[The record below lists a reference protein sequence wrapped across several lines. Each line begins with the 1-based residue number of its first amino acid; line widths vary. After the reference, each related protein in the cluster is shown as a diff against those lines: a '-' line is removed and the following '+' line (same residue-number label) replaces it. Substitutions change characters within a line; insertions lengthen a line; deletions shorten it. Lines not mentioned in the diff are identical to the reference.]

1 MFGNKKRIMK
11 KLFLLFIIST
21 TFSYAQSPGEE
32 LGKALYYLLN
42 KNEAKATYLKNVMTQ
57 TVSINS
63 TSKAFFSGNTRE
75 VLKIDLPTGTTKWYY
90 RITTMDIN
98 TNYYYPQEEAFF
110 AQIFNKKAFTLNNKT
125 DKPLN
130 FYIIDD
136 DSVNNFRQKGNDNFS
151 YYNKYSKKN
160 TQGFIDSCDLI
171 SNNLWIGLINP
182 NIRDGLKV
190 IVEVV
195 AFGNFK

>member
-1 MFGNKKRIMK
+1 MK

-63 TSKAFFSGNTRE
+63 TSKAFFSGSTRA
-75 VLKIDLPTGTTKWYY
+75 VLKIDLPIGTKEWFY

-98 TNYYYPQEEAFF
+98 TNYYYPQEETFF
-110 AQIFNKKAFTLNNKT
+110 SIITDKKAFKTNNKT
-125 DKPLN
+125 NKPLN

-136 DSVNNFRQKGNDNFS
+136 NSVNNFRQTGNDNFR
-151 YYNKYSKKN
+151 YYSKYSKTN
-160 TQGFIDSCDLI
+160 TQGFIDSCDLT

-182 NIRDGLKV
+182 NVRDGLKV

-195 AFGNFK
+195 AFGDFK

>member
-1 MFGNKKRIMK
+1 MK
-11 KLFLLFIIST
+11 KLVLLFIIST

-63 TSKAFFSGNTRE
+63 TSKALFAGSTRA
-75 VLKIDLPTGTTKWYY
+75 VLKIDLPAGTTKWFY

-98 TNYYYPQEEAFF
+98 TNYYYPQEETFF
-110 AQIFNKKAFTLNNKT
+110 SLIFDKKAFTINNKT
-125 DKPLN
+125 NKSLN

-136 DSVNNFRQKGNDNFS
+136 NSVNNFRQTENDNFK
-151 YYNKYSKKN
+151 YYSKYSKTN
-160 TQGFIDSCDLI
+160 TQGFIDSCDLT

>member
-1 MFGNKKRIMK
+1 MK

-21 TFSYAQSPGEE
+21 TISYAQSPGEE

-75 VLKIDLPTGTTKWYY
+75 VLKIDLPTGTKEWFY

-98 TNYYYPQEEAFF
+98 TNYYYPQEETFF
-110 AQIFNKKAFTLNNKT
+110 
-125 DKPLN
+125 
-130 FYIIDD
+130 
-136 DSVNNFRQKGNDNFS
+136 S
-151 YYNKYSKKN
+151 
-160 TQGFIDSCDLI
+160 LI
-171 SNNLWIGLINP
+171 RHL
-182 NIRDGLKV
+182 
-190 IVEVV
+190 
-195 AFGNFK
+195 

>member
-1 MFGNKKRIMK
+1 MK
-11 KLFLLFIIST
+11 KIFLISILIT
-21 TFSYAQSPGEE
+21 SHSYAQSPGEE
-32 LGKALYYLLN
+32 LGKALYYLFN

-57 TVSINS
+57 TLSINS
-63 TSKAFFSGNTRE
+63 TSKALFSGSTRE
-75 VLKIDLPTGTTKWYY
+75 ILKIDLPTGTTKWYY

-98 TNYYYPQEEAFF
+98 TNYYYPQEQTFF
-110 AQIFNKKAFTLNNKT
+110 SLISNKKEFNINNQT
-125 DKPLN
+125 NHPIN

-136 DSVNNFRQKGNDNFS
+136 NSVNNFRQKGNENFR
-151 YYNKYSKKN
+151 YYTKYSKIN

-195 AFGNFK
+195 AFGNFN

>member
-1 MFGNKKRIMK
+1 MK
-11 KLFLLFIIST
+11 KIFLISILIT
-21 TFSYAQSPGEE
+21 SHSYAQSPGEE
-32 LGKALYYLLN
+32 LGKALYYLFN

-57 TVSINS
+57 TLSINS
-63 TSKAFFSGNTRE
+63 TSKALFSGSTRE
-75 VLKIDLPTGTTKWYY
+75 ILKIDLPTGTTKWYY

-98 TNYYYPQEEAFF
+98 TNYYYPQEQTFF
-110 AQIFNKKAFTLNNKT
+110 SLISNKKEFNINNQT
-125 DKPLN
+125 NHPIS

-136 DSVNNFRQKGNDNFS
+136 NSVNNFRQKGNENFR
-151 YYNKYSKKN
+151 YYTKYSKIN

-195 AFGNFK
+195 AFGNFN

>member
-1 MFGNKKRIMK
+1 MK
-11 KLFLLFIIST
+11 KLILLLILST

-42 KNEAKATYLKNVMTQ
+42 KNEAKATYIKNVMTQ

-63 TSKAFFSGNTRE
+63 TSKAVFAGSTRA
-75 VLKIDLPTGTTKWYY
+75 VLKIDLPKGTKEWFY

-98 TNYYYPQEEAFF
+98 TNYFYPQEETFF
-110 AQIFNKKAFTLNNKT
+110 SLISDKKAIKTNNKT
-125 DKPLN
+125 NKPLN

-136 DSVNNFRQKGNDNFS
+136 NSVNNFRQKGNDNFR
-151 YYNKYSKKN
+151 YYSKYSKTN
-160 TQGFIDSCDLI
+160 TQGFIDSCDII
-171 SNNLWIGLINP
+171 SDNLWIGLINP
-182 NIRDGLKV
+182 NVRDGLKV

-195 AFGNFK
+195 AFGDFK